1 MRRVSLPTLLALLT
15 LAAGACA
22 TSAPVVDVTPA
33 PTEAPAA
40 AQPASQVVALPA
52 AGADGPGKEISM
64 ILETPKVKLAT
75 ITLRGGTV
83 LGEHAAPMEVTIVAL
98 SGGGDLVLGGG
109 ERVRLDPGHMVVLAP
124 NTAHSVEPDGEGELI
139 LLIHH
144 IKSGGAPAAAHH
156 P

>member
-1 MRRVSLPTLLALLT
+1 MRQLALPTLLALLT
-15 LAAGACA
+15 LAAACA
-22 TSAPVVDVTPA
+22 TSAPVVDAPPA
-33 PTEAPAA
+33 PLAAPAP
-40 AQPASQVVALPA
+40 AQPASQVVALPRT
-52 AGADGPGKEISM
+52 GADGPGKEVAM
-64 ILETPKVKLAT
+64 VLQTPRVKLAT

-83 LGEHAAPMEVTIVAL
+83 LGEHATPMEVTIVTL

-124 NTAHSVEPDGEGELI
+124 NTPHAVEPHGEEELI

-144 IKSGGAPAAAHH
+144 IKSGGAAPEAHH

>member
-1 MRRVSLPTLLALLT
+1 MHRVTLLTLLALLA
-15 LAAGACA
+15 LVAGACA
-22 TSAPVVDVTPA
+22 TSAPVVEVSPASMAAPA
-33 PTEAPAA
+33 P
-40 AQPASQVVALPA
+40 AQSASQWVALPA
-52 AGADGPGKEISM
+52 AGVAGPGKDISM

-83 LGEHAAPMEVTIVAL
+83 LGEHAAPMEVTIVTL

-109 ERVRLDPGHMVVLAP
+109 ERLRLDPGHMVVLAP